1 MALMGALGG
10 LVGWM
15 ITEPFAPK
23 NLPILFPQDIQSLE
37 SIGGGHSFALMRNWS
52 MWEIWFSLSIG
63 AFIGLALGS
72 VSGYL
77 QGSRTHFL
85 RGALGGFVLG
95 AIGGFIGLRL
105 SEAFVNMWFP
115 ADIFTKVDLKPYEI
129 PQRIFARVLVFIPF
143 GALIGFVYGIGSL
156 SLRRAF
162 QGMIGGAIGGAV
174 GGASFD
180 FLGSIF
186 GTLILAMRGE
196 VYGEVGLVSRAVASV
211 CTGGA
216 IGLFVGIVERIS
228 RKAWVRLELGRNE
241 GKEWIIDA
249 PQTFIGRS
257 ENAHIPLFGDPNLA
271 PMHACIVRQNGLYRI
286 VDGGAPIGIGVNGIR
301 VKEAVLNH
309 GDVINIGSF
318 HLRFLMKNIPA
329 NVRPTVPQT
338 VDYSIDSS
346 VQQPSQ
352 PASTPTISTPTVS
365 TPTISTPTIST
376 PTLSSPP
383 SQFFLLALDGP
394 LSGKRF
400 PIGPGETIA
409 GREAVGVNL
418 SFDPSAS
425 RRHASFMPLP
435 DGVLVRDTNSTNG
448 TFVNGVKIHEMTMR
462 RGDTVKI
469 GMTTFRLE

>member
-1 MALMGALGG
+1 MAFMGALGG
-10 LVGWM
+10 LVGWL
-15 ITEPFAPK
+15 IIEPFAPK
-23 NLPILFPQDIQSLE
+23 HISLSW
-37 SIGGGHSFALMRNWS
+37 SI
-52 MWEIWFSLSIG
+52 WEMWFSSSIG
-63 AFIGLALGS
+63 AFVGLSLGS
-72 VSGYL
+72 VSGYM
-77 QGSRTHFL
+77 QGSKMHFF
-85 RGALGGFVLG
+85 RGALGGFILG
-95 AIGGFIGLRL
+95 ALGGFVGLRL
-105 SEAFVNMWFP
+105 SEVFVSMWFP
-115 ADIFTKVDLKPYEI
+115 QDIFTKVDLKPQEI
-129 PQRIFARVLVFIPF
+129 PQRILARVLVFIPF

-156 SLRRAF
+156 SWRRAF

-180 FLGSIF
+180 LLGSIF
-186 GTLILAMRGE
+186 GTFILAMRGE
-196 VYGEVGLVSRAVASV
+196 VYGEVGAIPRAVASV

-228 RKAWVRLELGRNE
+228 RKAWIRLELGRNE

-271 PMHACIVRQNGLYRI
+271 PMHACIIRQNGIYRI
-286 VDGGAPIGIGVNGIR
+286 VDGGAPIGIGVNGFR

-318 HLRFLMKNIPA
+318 HLRFLMKNVPSV
-329 NVRPTVPQT
+329 VRQTTGYTVEP
-338 VDYSIDSS
+338 S

-352 PASTPTISTPTVS
+352 PMS

-376 PTLSSPP
+376 PIISPHP

-394 LSGKRF
+394 LIGKRF
-400 PIGPGETIA
+400 PIGPGETLA
-409 GREAVGVNL
+409 GREVDGVNL
-418 SFDPSAS
+418 SFDQSAS
-425 RRHASFMPLP
+425 RRHASFTPLP
-435 DGVLVRDTNSTNG
+435 NGVLVRDTNSTNG